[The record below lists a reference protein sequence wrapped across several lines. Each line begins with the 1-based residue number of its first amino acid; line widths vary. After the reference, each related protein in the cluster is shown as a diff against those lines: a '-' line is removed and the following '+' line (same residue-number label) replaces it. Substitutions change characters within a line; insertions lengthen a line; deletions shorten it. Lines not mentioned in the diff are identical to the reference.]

1 MKQKFD
7 TKTIVITGL
16 LLAIEVVFQ
25 TLGNYI
31 QFPFMPANIN
41 LTLVTIVLAA
51 VWCGPVSAMILGF
64 FNGIMALFSPS
75 TIAIFMPINPAATV
89 LVCLLK
95 CTIAGLVASLIYRAF
110 SKINRIAG
118 MTAGVILASIAV
130 PVINTGLFSV
140 GALIWFRP
148 FLESGVSNDCPN
160 IGAFLIFGVIG
171 LNFILELVTTVVVS
185 PAAAAIVLTRRN
197 QAERA

>member
-110 SKINRIAG
+110 NKINRIAG

>member
-110 SKINRIAG
+110 NKINRIAG

-160 IGAFLIFGVIG
+160 IGAYLIFGVIG

>member
-89 LVCLLK
+89 LVCLIK
-95 CTIAGLVASLIYRAF
+95 CTIAGLFASIIYRAF
-110 SKINRIAG
+110 NKINRIAG

-160 IGAFLIFGVIG
+160 IGAYLIFGVIG
-171 LNFILELVTTVVVS
+171 LNFILELVTTLVVS

-197 QAERA
+197 QTERA